1 MAEQSRHKDSKK
13 KIKISACGEKM
24 SLIMME
30 KEMAP
35 HSSVLAWRIPGMGE
49 PGGLPSMGVTQSAT
63 TEAS

>member
-30 KEMAP
+30 KEIWFKSA
-35 HSSVLAWRIPGMGE
+35 SGE
-49 PGGLPSMGVTQSAT
+49 MK
-63 TEAS
+63 